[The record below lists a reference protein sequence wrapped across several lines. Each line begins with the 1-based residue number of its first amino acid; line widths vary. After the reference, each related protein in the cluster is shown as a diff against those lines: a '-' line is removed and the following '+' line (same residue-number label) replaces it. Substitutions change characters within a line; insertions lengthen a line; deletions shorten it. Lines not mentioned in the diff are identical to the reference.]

1 MAAELYVE
9 VGIEEAD
16 VESLLDRVLSGF
28 CDEFISPRSAEL
40 HLPGREGHRFP
51 WSLDYAVGPLEPLP
65 AILPGEVLR
74 KTGFTHLEGGETPF
88 PASRRD
94 EVLRQIQQ
102 FRCQATG
109 DWQREQR
116 VTDDLLFRFWGPCRI
131 ACLEGDSLGEDWVLR
146 QKLESG
152 EIEPVCR
159 VACSFGTKPAESFS
173 LSLGI
178 RTSVWSRYRSYDR
191 LKEMPILKSNLQAE
205 RRSAEILAEAVANVA
220 LANPQAKVAWVIDK
234 EGQPDL
240 SGFIPDALGRRLGE
254 AKIFHAVCDTPAFSE
269 LNRQTAGG

>member
-1 MAAELYVE
+1 MRKEPPSGAPRNN
-9 VGIEEAD
+9 
-16 VESLLDRVLSGF
+16 SL
-28 CDEFISPRSAEL
+28 
-40 HLPGREGHRFP
+40 
-51 WSLDYAVGPLEPLP
+51 
-65 AILPGEVLR
+65 
-74 KTGFTHLEGGETPF
+74 
-88 PASRRD
+88 
-94 EVLRQIQQ
+94 
-102 FRCQATG
+102 
-109 DWQREQR
+109 
-116 VTDDLLFRFWGPCRI
+116 
-131 ACLEGDSLGEDWVLR
+131 
-146 QKLESG
+146 
-152 EIEPVCR
+152 
-159 VACSFGTKPAESFS
+159 KPAESFS